1 MKFRSKET
9 LREEGVRQSSE
20 SIINLRYRHHLN
32 KIREYLNEIIN
43 ERNTIIGKS
52 IILNFNSN

>member
-1 MKFRSKET
+1 LKFRSKET
-9 LREEGVRQSSE
+9 LREEGGRQSSE
-20 SIINLRYRHHLN
+20 SIINLRYRHHVN